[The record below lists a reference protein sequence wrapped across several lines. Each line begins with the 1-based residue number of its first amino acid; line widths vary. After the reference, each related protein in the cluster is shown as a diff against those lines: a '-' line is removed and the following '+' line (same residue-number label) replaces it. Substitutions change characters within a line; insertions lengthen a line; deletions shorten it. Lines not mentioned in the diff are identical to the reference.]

1 MKTGEVTAMKLR
13 QFKYYFKEAT
23 KSVFKSDWMSLAS
36 IFSVVA
42 SLLVFGLFMV
52 LSVNLNYF
60 AQQLE
65 GDYEIVLVVDEN
77 YTEEQINALKTV
89 IENVENVDKAELD
102 KKEDRLAAM
111 RDEFGEEA
119 FILDG
124 YEEDNPLRDWY
135 KVTLADLSVS
145 ETTANNLAKIPG
157 IVKIVRNQDTID
169 KLVSMTNYMDKIS
182 LWVMIALALISV
194 FIISNTIKL
203 TVHSRRRE
211 INIMKF
217 VGATDWFIR
226 WPFIIEGVII
236 GFFGAALSLAIIC
249 YAYSGILGW
258 LAGLEISFISFKPLG
273 ELFWQLFGL
282 FLLMGAGLG
291 GVGSLMAVRKHLN
304 V

>member
-1 MKTGEVTAMKLR
+1 MKLR
-13 QFKYYFKEAT
+13 QFRYYFKEAT
-23 KSVFKSDWMSLAS
+23 KSVFKSDLMSLAS

-60 AQQLE
+60 AQQIE
-65 GDYEIVLVVDEN
+65 GDYEIVLVVDEA
-77 YTEEQINALKTV
+77 YSPEQTEALGSV
-89 IENVENVDKAELD
+89 IEGVENVKKAELD
-102 KKEDRLAAM
+102 KKEDRLEAM
-111 RDEFGEEA
+111 RSEFGDNA
-119 FILDG
+119 FLLDG

-135 KVTLADLSVS
+135 KVTLSDLSQS
-145 ETTANNLAKIPG
+145 EITSDNLSKIPG
-157 IVKIVRNQDTID
+157 IVKIIRNQDTID
-169 KLVSMTNYMDKIS
+169 KLVSMTSYMDRIS
-182 LWVMIALALISV
+182 LWIMIALALISV

-203 TVHSRRRE
+203 TVHSRRKE
-211 INIMKF
+211 INVMKF

-226 WPFIIEGVII
+226 WPFIIEGIII

-249 YAYSGILGW
+249 YSYSGILSW
-258 LAGLEISFISFKPLG
+258 ISGLDITFVSFKPLS

-291 GVGSLMAVRKHLN
+291 GVGSLLSVRKHLH